1 MEKNISDPRAL
12 DGRNAAAKM
21 SEHIAF
27 NIIFAALRA
36 SPVKASARKL
46 CQQCR
51 GIGGDAPRRTILGGF
66 VAAIQRR
73 PIGATG
79 ASKTRF
85 TIA

>member
-36 SPVKASARKL
+36 SRSKLARASCVSNAVASVVMHSDEQSSVASL
-46 CQQCR
+46 QQR
-51 GIGGDAPRRTILGGF
+51 N
-66 VAAIQRR
+66 AA
-73 PIGATG
+73 
-79 ASKTRF
+79 
-85 TIA
+85 